1 MSNTIK
7 NNKHSEKTKY
17 IVKISI
23 LSALAAV
30 IMLFEFPLW
39 FAPPFYELD
48 FSEIPILIG
57 AFALGPMAGVL
68 MEFLKNVLNLL
79 ITGTTTAFVG
89 ELANFITGCAFILPA
104 AIIYKYKKTFWGA
117 IVGIVAGVLSLAVIG
132 SLLNYF
138 FIIPAFSKL
147 YKLPIEAI
155 ISMGAE
161 KNSLIKDLKTFVALA
176 VAPFNLFKGVVC
188 SLLVLP
194 IYKRVSKILHK

>member
-1 MSNTIK
+1 MSNKIK

-57 AFALGPMAGVL
+57 AFALGPFAGVL

-79 ITGTTTAFVG
+79 MTGTTTAFVG

-104 AIIYKYKKTFWGA
+104 AIVYKYKRTFWGA
-117 IVGIVAGVLSLAVIG
+117 ILGMVAGTLSLAVIG

-147 YKLPIEAI
+147 YKLPLEAI
-155 ISMGAE
+155 ISMGAD
-161 KNSLIKDLKTFVALA
+161 KNNLIKDLKTFVALA